1 VLFCYNQHVNSMKSK
16 LFSNLFRTGIVF
28 MTLVMSMGAMSAQVY
43 KKIERKEL
51 LKILSSQ
58 GYTATEA
65 ESERNVIWTLNGYK
79 TLLLV
84 AENMESI
91 QFYVAF
97 SDSKS
102 TLSRVNTWNKEK
114 KYSRSYLDNDGD
126 PVLELD
132 LDLAGGV
139 TRERIVDFL
148 LTCRVSLSAWK
159 TSVVD

>member
-1 VLFCYNQHVNSMKSK
+1 MKSK
-16 LFSNLFRTGIVF
+16 MLSNLFRTGVL
-28 MTLVMSMGAMSAQVY
+28 MLTLVLSAGAVTAQLY
-43 KKIERKEL
+43 KKIERRDL
-51 LKILSSQ
+51 LKILSSE

-79 TLLLV
+79 TLLLI

-97 SDSKS
+97 SDSKA
-102 TLSRVNTWNKEK
+102 TLNRVNTWNKEK

-159 TSVVD
+159 PAVVD

>member
-1 VLFCYNQHVNSMKSK
+1 MKSK
-16 LFSNLFRTGIVF
+16 ILSNLFRTGVL
-28 MTLVMSMGAMSAQVY
+28 MLTLVLSAGAVSAQLY
-43 KKIERKEL
+43 KKIERRDL
-51 LKILSSQ
+51 LKILSSE

-79 TLLLV
+79 TLLLI

-97 SDSKS
+97 SDSKA
-102 TLSRVNTWNKEK
+102 TLNKVNTWNKEK

-159 TSVVD
+159 PAVVD

>member
-1 VLFCYNQHVNSMKSK
+1 ML
-16 LFSNLFRTGIVF
+16 SNLFRTGIL
-28 MTLVMSMGAMSAQVY
+28 MLTLVLSAGAVSAQVY
-43 KKIERKEL
+43 KKIERRDL
-51 LKILSSQ
+51 LKILSSE

-79 TLLLV
+79 TLLLI

-97 SDSKS
+97 SDSKA
-102 TLSRVNTWNKEK
+102 TLNKVNTWNKEK

-159 TSVVD
+159 PAVVD

>member
-1 VLFCYNQHVNSMKSK
+1 M
-16 LFSNLFRTGIVF
+16 FSNLFRTGIL
-28 MTLVMSMGAMSAQVY
+28 MLTLVLSAGAVSAQLY
-43 KKIERKEL
+43 KKIERRDL
-51 LKILSSQ
+51 LKILSSE

-79 TLLLV
+79 TLLLI

-97 SDSKS
+97 SDSKA
-102 TLSRVNTWNKEK
+102 TLNRVNTWNKEK

-132 LDLAGGV
+132 LDLVGGV

-148 LTCRVSLSAWK
+148 LTCRVSISAWK
-159 TSVVD
+159 TAVVD

>member
-1 VLFCYNQHVNSMKSK
+1 MFSK
-16 LFSNLFRTGIVF
+16 PFRPGI
-28 MTLVMSMGAMSAQVY
+28 LILALILSAGAISAQLY
-43 KKIERKEL
+43 KRIERKGL
-51 LKILSSQ
+51 LKILISE
-58 GYTATEA
+58 GYAATAA
-65 ESERNVIWTLNGYK
+65 ESERNVIWTMNGYK
-79 TLLLV
+79 TLLLI

-91 QFYVAF
+91 QFYVSF
-97 SDSKS
+97 SDSKA
-102 TLSRVNTWNKEK
+102 TLSKVNTWNKEK

-159 TSVVD
+159 PAIVD

>member
-1 VLFCYNQHVNSMKSK
+1 ML
-16 LFSNLFRTGIVF
+16 SNLFRTGVL
-28 MTLVMSMGAMSAQVY
+28 MLTLVLSAGAVTAQLY
-43 KKIERKEL
+43 KKIERRDL
-51 LKILSSQ
+51 LKILSSE

-79 TLLLV
+79 TLLLI

-97 SDSKS
+97 SDSKA
-102 TLSRVNTWNKEK
+102 TLNRVNTWNKEK

-159 TSVVD
+159 PAVVD

>member
-1 VLFCYNQHVNSMKSK
+1 M
-16 LFSNLFRTGIVF
+16 FSNLFRTGIL
-28 MTLVMSMGAMSAQVY
+28 MLTLVLSAGAVSAQLY
-43 KKIERKEL
+43 KKIERRDL
-51 LKILSSQ
+51 LKILSSE

-79 TLLLV
+79 TLLLI

-97 SDSKS
+97 SDSKA
-102 TLSRVNTWNKEK
+102 TLNKVNTWNKEK

-148 LTCRVSLSAWK
+148 LTCRVSISAWK
-159 TSVVD
+159 TAVVD

>member
-1 VLFCYNQHVNSMKSK
+1 MKTK
-16 LFSNLFRTGIVF
+16 LMSNLFRAGLLMLTMV
-28 MTLVMSMGAMSAQVY
+28 VSMGAMSAQVI

-51 LKILSSQ
+51 LKILSGE

-65 ESERNVIWTLNGYK
+65 ESERNILWTLSGFK
-79 TLLLV
+79 TLLLI

-97 SDSKS
+97 SDSKA
-102 TLSRVNTWNKEK
+102 TLDKVNTWNKEK

-139 TRERIVDFL
+139 TKERIVDFL

-159 TSVVD
+159 AAVVD

>member
-1 VLFCYNQHVNSMKSK
+1 MRSK
-16 LFSNLFRTGIVF
+16 MFSNLFRTGIL
-28 MTLVMSMGAMSAQVY
+28 MLTLVLSAGAVSAQLY
-43 KKIERKEL
+43 KKIERRDL
-51 LKILSSQ
+51 LKILSSE

-79 TLLLV
+79 TLLLI

-97 SDSKS
+97 SDSKA
-102 TLSRVNTWNKEK
+102 TLNRVNTWNKEK

-132 LDLAGGV
+132 LDLVGGV

-148 LTCRVSLSAWK
+148 LTCRVSISAWK
-159 TSVVD
+159 TAVVD